1 MSTHHRGLV
10 CRVID
15 LHYNFVTLTGV
26 LHMEKGNC
34 CHAPECINIFE
45 RIDVE
50 VKEIKTFAGDR
61 PDTSYVKGQ
70 NGWEAFLPV
79 RSA

>member
-1 MSTHHRGLV
+1 
-10 CRVID
+10 
-15 LHYNFVTLTGV
+15 
-26 LHMEKGNC
+26 MEKGNC